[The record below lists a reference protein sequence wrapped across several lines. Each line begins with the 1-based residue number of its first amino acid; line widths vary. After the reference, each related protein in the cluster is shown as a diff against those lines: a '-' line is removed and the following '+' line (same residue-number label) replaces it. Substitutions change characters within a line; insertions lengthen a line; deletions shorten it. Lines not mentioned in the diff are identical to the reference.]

1 METINAVWEHS
12 YGEDCIPNFS
22 ANMEQPRH
30 RWYEF
35 KEGFSLTLVERAIR
49 ETKKDNK
56 STSFTVLD
64 PFSGSGT
71 SPLTALQSRCNA
83 IGYEVN
89 PFMSFVGKTKCQQR
103 TKSIHDY
110 TKELNRILVQRPFRL
125 KSPLEGVSTFTGSG
139 ENGKWLFNLDVLRA
153 YEALYQHISLSEY
166 KDFFLLAL
174 ITSAMQCCNAKK
186 DGKCLRYLK
195 NWKALNYTGANLR
208 DTFKANA
215 LQMISDLERSP
226 LLEGTRDITQ
236 GDTRK
241 LLQASEHDSADLIIF
256 SPPYLN
262 SFDYSDIYRPE
273 LFLGKFVKD
282 NSELMQLRKQTL
294 RSHVQCKWDRKDSST
309 SPWVTGI
316 VQKLTAKQDTLW
328 NANIPQMVSSY
339 FYDMEEVLKQSSMLD
354 RETVERLLQN
364 NLDAKLNSELSKYG
378 YQLDAAHKLFR
389 FITSIFERTPPEL
402 ITWKFK
408 VIMPVGDWDFSQKII
423 LNFHRMNEVFTSECA
438 FIIVDSNLYL
448 IEPYEADYSG
458 RDHICY
464 QYNAP
469 QNESLTI
476 KDKQFQLSEYY
487 DSAITSI
494 FAQPTYKELDEAM
507 DYYNTRYV
515 RDSSCAV
522 LSQIWTDEAK
532 REFVQKPEHF
542 MRDSLWQ
549 CLQNILRNHTV
560 KREQIVD
567 ATHPVDIKVT
577 WPAINNVALI
587 EVKWLG
593 DSGQTQYRDARA
605 NEGAKQLIDYLAS
618 SVQEEPDKHFVGYLT
633 VFDGR
638 RGKTSNQY
646 ERQEINYRSEYS
658 SHPSMNYR
666 RFYMAESV

>member
-1 METINAVWEHS
+1 
-12 YGEDCIPNFS
+12 
-22 ANMEQPRH
+22 
-30 RWYEF
+30 
-35 KEGFSLTLVERAIR
+35 
-49 ETKKDNK
+49 
-56 STSFTVLD
+56 
-64 PFSGSGT
+64 
-71 SPLTALQSRCNA
+71 
-83 IGYEVN
+83 
-89 PFMSFVGKTKCQQR
+89 
-103 TKSIHDY
+103 
-110 TKELNRILVQRPFRL
+110 
-125 KSPLEGVSTFTGSG
+125 
-139 ENGKWLFNLDVLRA
+139 
-153 YEALYQHISLSEY
+153 
-166 KDFFLLAL
+166 
-174 ITSAMQCCNAKK
+174 
-186 DGKCLRYLK
+186 
-195 NWKALNYTGANLR
+195 
-208 DTFKANA
+208 
-215 LQMISDLERSP
+215 
-226 LLEGTRDITQ
+226 
-236 GDTRK
+236 
-241 LLQASEHDSADLIIF
+241 
-256 SPPYLN
+256 
-262 SFDYSDIYRPE
+262 
-273 LFLGKFVKD
+273 
-282 NSELMQLRKQTL
+282 
-294 RSHVQCKWDRKDSST
+294 
-309 SPWVTGI
+309 
-316 VQKLTAKQDTLW
+316 
-328 NANIPQMVSSY
+328 
-339 FYDMEEVLKQSSMLD
+339 MLD

-593 DSGQTQYRDARA
+593 DSVQTQYRDARA

-666 RFYMAESV
+666 RFYMAECV

>member
-1 METINAVWEHS
+1 MNICANFDILFYLSHPRNKYAEQTLFEINTMLYLAELLS
-12 YGEDCIPNFS
+12 IYDG
-22 ANMEQPRH
+22 
-30 RWYEF
+30 
-35 KEGFSLTLVERAIR
+35 
-49 ETKKDNK
+49 
-56 STSFTVLD
+56 
-64 PFSGSGT
+64 
-71 SPLTALQSRCNA
+71 CNA
-83 IGYEVN
+83 QKWGYGFARNKYGAPV
-89 PFMSFVGKTKCQQR
+89 
-103 TKSIHDY
+103 SI
-110 TKELNRILVQRPFRL
+110 
-125 KSPLEGVSTFTGSG
+125 
-139 ENGKWLFNLDVLRA
+139 
-153 YEALYQHISLSEY
+153 
-166 KDFFLLAL
+166 
-174 ITSAMQCCNAKK
+174 
-186 DGKCLRYLK
+186 
-195 NWKALNYTGANLR
+195 
-208 DTFKANA
+208 
-215 LQMISDLERSP
+215 
-226 LLEGTRDITQ
+226 
-236 GDTRK
+236 
-241 LLQASEHDSADLIIF
+241 
-256 SPPYLN
+256 
-262 SFDYSDIYRPE
+262 
-273 LFLGKFVKD
+273 
-282 NSELMQLRKQTL
+282 ELMEEVEFLCAKGYL
-294 RSHVQCKWDRKDSST
+294 SKDSSGYYRI
-309 SPWVTGI
+309 SD
-316 VQKLTAKQDTLW
+316 TA
-328 NANIPQMVSSY
+328 S
-339 FYDMEEVLKQSSMLD
+339 
-354 RETVERLLQN
+354 
-364 NLDAKLNSELSKYG
+364 LNSILSISKSGILGWRSKYIEVVFDSLLTKSFPRVVRAVQNEPG
-378 YQLDAAHKLFR
+378 KLFR

-666 RFYMAESV
+666 RFYMAECV

>member
-1 METINAVWEHS
+1 
-12 YGEDCIPNFS
+12 
-22 ANMEQPRH
+22 
-30 RWYEF
+30 
-35 KEGFSLTLVERAIR
+35 
-49 ETKKDNK
+49 
-56 STSFTVLD
+56 
-64 PFSGSGT
+64 
-71 SPLTALQSRCNA
+71 
-83 IGYEVN
+83 
-89 PFMSFVGKTKCQQR
+89 
-103 TKSIHDY
+103 
-110 TKELNRILVQRPFRL
+110 
-125 KSPLEGVSTFTGSG
+125 
-139 ENGKWLFNLDVLRA
+139 
-153 YEALYQHISLSEY
+153 
-166 KDFFLLAL
+166 
-174 ITSAMQCCNAKK
+174 
-186 DGKCLRYLK
+186 
-195 NWKALNYTGANLR
+195 
-208 DTFKANA
+208 
-215 LQMISDLERSP
+215 
-226 LLEGTRDITQ
+226 
-236 GDTRK
+236 
-241 LLQASEHDSADLIIF
+241 
-256 SPPYLN
+256 
-262 SFDYSDIYRPE
+262 
-273 LFLGKFVKD
+273 
-282 NSELMQLRKQTL
+282 
-294 RSHVQCKWDRKDSST
+294 
-309 SPWVTGI
+309 
-316 VQKLTAKQDTLW
+316 
-328 NANIPQMVSSY
+328 
-339 FYDMEEVLKQSSMLD
+339 MLD

-666 RFYMAESV
+666 RFYVADGLFCREIDGLFCRSSPDIIVRRRCVLSHKRRGWLQPSPSFRYSRNLALQDELYHPVINNGPAVLVCVDKRLGTGPVNQSRDAG

>member
-1 METINAVWEHS
+1 MPDIYLPNIIKLELT
-12 YGEDCIPNFS
+12 NFS
-22 ANMEQPRH
+22 LYCEQSVVMDFSKPVSCLMGAN
-30 RWYEF
+30 
-35 KEGFSLTLVERAIR
+35 GIG
-49 ETKKDNK
+49 K
-56 STSFTVLD
+56 STLLNCVNF
-64 PFSGSGT
+64 
-71 SPLTALQSRCNA
+71 A
-83 IGYEVN
+83 ITGRIN
-89 PFMSFVGKTKCQQR
+89 PTNKKL
-103 TKSIHDY
+103 KSIDTLDRGNNY
-110 TKELNRILVQRPFRL
+110 YLQYFDGRIC
-125 KSPLEGVSTFTGSG
+125 G
-139 ENGKWLFNLDVLRA
+139 
-153 YEALYQHISLSEY
+153 
-166 KDFFLLAL
+166 
-174 ITSAMQCCNAKK
+174 
-186 DGKCLRYLK
+186 
-195 NWKALNYTGANLR
+195 
-208 DTFKANA
+208 
-215 LQMISDLERSP
+215 
-226 LLEGTRDITQ
+226 
-236 GDTRK
+236 
-241 LLQASEHDSADLIIF
+241 LIIC
-256 SPPYLN
+256 
-262 SFDYSDIYRPE
+262 
-273 LFLGKFVKD
+273 LFKS
-282 NSELMQLRKQTL
+282 NR
-294 RSHVQCKWDRKDSST
+294 R
-309 SPWVTGI
+309 I
-316 VQKLTAKQDTLW
+316 
-328 NANIPQMVSSY
+328 
-339 FYDMEEVLKQSSMLD
+339 SMLD

-666 RFYMAESV
+666 RFYMAECV